1 MSAPSTRVGRD
12 ACEEQL
18 TSLAVMEVQESSL
31 EREGDTS
38 VEELALLA
46 MMEVGG
52 SSLEGHRETL
62 EEDPTSLAVMDVQE
76 LSLPSGVSEL
86 SLCEEE
92 EEDEG
97 KPKPS
102 TPEHPGA
109 LLPALK
115 ETGRLYHCCGVPPS
129 VCPRPPPCLPH
140 TAVPSAPGKGGDTV
154 SSVSRRSLPP
164 EGRLPSCFTPGDFP
178 MPSPSGSPKPCP
190 LSLSPVP
197 PQWPHVSR
205 YLFRFSRITLN

>member
-38 VEELALLA
+38 VEELALVA
-46 MMEVGG
+46 MMEVWG

-92 EEDEG
+92 EEEEG

-154 SSVSRRSLPP
+154 SSVSRRSYCLQKGISPHILRLGISPCPP
-164 EGRLPSCFTPGDFP
+164 QAVAQSHAPC
-178 MPSPSGSPKPCP
+178 PSPQSLLSGLTCPGICLGSRGPC
-190 LSLSPVP
+190 
-197 PQWPHVSR
+197 
-205 YLFRFSRITLN
+205 